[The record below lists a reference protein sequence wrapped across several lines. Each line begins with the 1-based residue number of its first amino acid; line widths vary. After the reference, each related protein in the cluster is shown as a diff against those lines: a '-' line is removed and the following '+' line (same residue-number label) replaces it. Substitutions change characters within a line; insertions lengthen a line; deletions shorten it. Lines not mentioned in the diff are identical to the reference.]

1 MADLTIR
8 MFELLAQNPQVP
20 GQKPGELLNHL
31 HTFDFF
37 VNPLAAA
44 VLGMV
49 LALTYR
55 HTHKG
60 LSYSQSFTQTIL
72 LLSVIVAV
80 VMMTIGSD
88 LAKSFALVGA
98 LSIVRFRTVV
108 KDTRDI
114 AFIFGALAVGM
125 AAGTANDTNNHLTLA
140 VIGCGFVVA
149 VTYLMYAAN
158 FGALYKS
165 EFVLRFTFDQHKDS
179 AGYLTRL
186 GEMAKRS
193 NMLHIEPSGDGQSLR
208 LTYDIMLEKDTT
220 AEKLTSS
227 LSQVEGVSDVVLIV
241 SKNDVDY

>member
-1 MADLTIR
+1 MAYILPSIVTI
-8 MFELLAQNPQVP
+8 LAQGVQGP
-20 GQKPGELLNHL
+20 GQKPAELLNQL
-31 HTFDFF
+31 HFFDFF
-37 VNPLAAA
+37 VNPLLAA
-44 VLGMV
+44 VLGIV

-140 VIGCGFVVA
+140 TIGCGFIVA
-149 VTYLMYAAN
+149 VTMLMYAAN

-165 EFVLRFTFDQHKDS
+165 EFILRFTFDQQKDS
-179 AGYLTRL
+179 ANYLSRL
-186 GEMAKRS
+186 AEMAKRS
-193 NMLHIEPSGDGQSLR
+193 NMLHIEPSGDGSSLR
-208 LTYDIMLEKDTT
+208 LTYDIQLEKDAS

-227 LSQVEGVSDVVLIV
+227 LSKIEGVSDVVLIV